1 MDEDGVLLNSYLN
14 TMQCLRCRTENKAL
28 ATHCIK
34 CGAPLRL
41 RRSGDHYGKRKIVI
55 ILAIV
60 LGWVV
65 GLSYTFHKVIFPN
78 GADNK
83 QALSR
88 SLKEKTAAKKRLKGL
103 RLKPERAALEHQKK
117 AAAVEESASAVIK
130 RAVVND
136 QAVITGWLSVVDP
149 WGHQVSNIRSAITS
163 AGWLALP
170 GRACIGGK
178 KWLFTTDFGGQYIV
192 NSGRWRAGN
201 AVGLWHVDLKAPLSS
216 PALRAWN
223 SSLPV
228 DWFRLTGT
236 GVRRNIKLSP
246 GKPAGDFVV
255 CSFVNKR
262 KSEAGIFVQNGCIVG
277 WSLGPW
283 FNNIYMW
290 AGGPGESL
298 SNNSTVDDFYNQ
310 TFAGG
315 REEQFA
321 KAYAQQENSSLRQ
334 LAALAAAWQTEP
346 NLSLADTPDYLR
358 PAEITKLMR
367 SLSRRA
373 IKAGHGAEVVRIL
386 NADTLRR
393 AADINLLM
401 AVVPAVTA
409 VSGFE
414 AATSLIEN
422 TGRDIVQAGGHNVP
436 ALNIMHAGLY
446 REWLQSLVTV
456 RAVKEGMTVWRK
468 ASDFYPKDP
477 SLHLLGVELLLA
489 TGNWQEAETL
499 LYSREYPAAL
509 QDKVDLLGRRI
520 SDMKGEAGKIVI
532 HFQPGSSTI
541 PVTALLNAGMNQKF
555 MVDTGASMVT
565 IPSDTADALG
575 LKIIS
580 DYHGS
585 SQDVSTA
592 GGMVAAT
599 RVMIDTL
606 EIDGWVEH
614 DIPALVMDIPG
625 QPGMGLLGLN
635 YLKRFK
641 MNLNNEQGSLLL
653 TPR

>member
-1 MDEDGVLLNSYLN
+1 
-14 TMQCLRCRTENKAL
+14 MQCLRCRTENKAL
-28 ATHCIK
+28 TTHCVK

-41 RRSGDHYGKRKIVI
+41 RRRGDRYGKRKIFI
-55 ILAIV
+55 ILAIL
-60 LGWVV
+60 LGWAV
-65 GLSYTFHKVIFPN
+65 GLSYSFHKVIFST

-83 QALSR
+83 QALS
-88 SLKEKTAAKKRLKGL
+88 SSAKEEITAEKRFKRLEL
-103 RLKPERAALEHQKK
+103 EHDQRAALEHQKK
-117 AAAVEESASAVIK
+117 AAAVKEAS
-130 RAVVND
+130 RAVVKKTAVRN
-136 QAVITGWLSVVDP
+136 QVVITGWLSVVDP
-149 WGHQVSNIRSAITS
+149 WGHQVSKIRSAITG

-170 GRACIGGK
+170 SRACIGGK
-178 KWLFTTDFGGQYIV
+178 KWLLSTDSGGQYIV
-192 NSGRWRAGN
+192 NYGLWKAGN
-201 AVGLWHVDLKAPLSS
+201 DVGLWHVDLKASLSG

-223 SSLPV
+223 ASLPV

-236 GVRRNIKLSP
+236 GVRMDIKLSP
-246 GKPAGDFVV
+246 GRPAGNFVV

-262 KSEAGIFVQNGCIVG
+262 QPEAGIFVQNGYIVG
-277 WSLGPW
+277 WSFGSWL
-283 FNNIYMW
+283 NDAYMW

-321 KAYAQQENSSLRQ
+321 KAYAQQENSSLTQ
-334 LAALAAAWQTEP
+334 LAALATAWQTAP
-346 NLSLADTPDYLR
+346 TLSLTDTPDYLR

-367 SLSRRA
+367 RLSRRA
-373 IKAGHGAEVVRIL
+373 MKAGHGAEVVRIL

-401 AVVPAVTA
+401 DIVPAVTA

-414 AATSLIEN
+414 DATFLIEN
-422 TGRDIVQAGGHNVP
+422 TGRDIVQAGGHSVA
-436 ALNIMHAGLY
+436 ALNVMHAKLY

-456 RAVKEGMTVWRK
+456 RAVKEGVIVWRK

-489 TGNWQEAETL
+489 AGNWQKAETL
-499 LYSREYPAAL
+499 LYNREYPAAF
-509 QDKVDLLGRRI
+509 QDKVDLLSRRI

-532 HFQPGSSTI
+532 RFQPGSSTI
-541 PVTALLNAGMNQKF
+541 LVTALLNAEMNQKF

-565 IPSDTADALG
+565 IPSDTADALS

-585 SQDVSTA
+585 SQEVSTA
-592 GGMVAAT
+592 GGMVSAT
-599 RVMIDTL
+599 RVLIDTL

-635 YLKRFK
+635 YLKHFK

>member
-1 MDEDGVLLNSYLN
+1 
-14 TMQCLRCRTENKAL
+14 MQCLRCRTENKAL
-28 ATHCIK
+28 ATHCVK

-41 RRSGDHYGKRKIVI
+41 RRSGDRYGKRKIFI
-55 ILAIV
+55 ILVIL
-60 LGWVV
+60 LGWALA
-65 GLSYTFHKVIFPN
+65 LSYTFHKVIFPA

-83 QALSR
+83 QALS
-88 SLKEKTAAKKRLKGL
+88 SSAVEGITAKKRLK
-103 RLKPERAALEHQKK
+103 RLELERDQRAALEHQQK
-117 AAAVEESASAVIK
+117 AAAKKTSPAVIK
-130 RAVVND
+130 KTAVND
-136 QAVITGWLSVVDP
+136 QVVITGWLSVIDP
-149 WGHQVSNIRSAITS
+149 WGHMVSKIRSAVTGE
-163 AGWLALP
+163 GWLALP

-178 KWLFTTDFGGQYIV
+178 KWLFSADSGGQYVV
-192 NSGRWRAGN
+192 NYGLWRAGSN
-201 AVGLWHVDLKAPLSS
+201 VGMWHVDLKASLSG
-216 PALRAWN
+216 PALRAWDA
-223 SSLPV
+223 SLPV

-236 GVRRNIKLSP
+236 GAKRDIKLIP
-246 GKPAGDFVV
+246 GKPAGNFVV

-262 KSEAGIFVQNGCIVG
+262 KPEAGIFVQNGCIVG
-277 WSLGPW
+277 WSFGPW
-283 FNNIYMW
+283 LSNAYMW
-290 AGGPGESL
+290 VGGPGGSL

-315 REEQFA
+315 REEQFS
-321 KAYAQQENSSLRQ
+321 KALARKENSSLRQ
-334 LAALAAAWQTEP
+334 LAALAAAWQTKP
-346 NLSLADTPDYLR
+346 HLSLTDTPDYLR

-367 SLSRRA
+367 RLSRRA
-373 IKAGHGAEVVRIL
+373 IKAGHGAAVVRIL

-401 AVVPAVTA
+401 DIVPAVTA

-436 ALNIMHAGLY
+436 ALNVMHIKLY

-468 ASDFYPKDP
+468 AADFYPKDP

-489 TGNWQEAETL
+489 AGNWQEAETL
-499 LYSREYPAAL
+499 LYNRGYPAAL

-520 SDMKGEAGKIVI
+520 SDMKGEDGKIVI

-592 GGMVAAT
+592 GGMVSAT

>member
-1 MDEDGVLLNSYLN
+1 
-14 TMQCLRCRTENKAL
+14 MQCLRCKTENKAL
-28 ATHCIK
+28 ATHCVK

-41 RRSGDHYGKRKIVI
+41 RRSGDRYGKQKTVI
-55 ILAIV
+55 ILVIIM
-60 LGWVV
+60 GWVV
-65 GLSYTFHKVIFPN
+65 GLSYTFHKVIFPS

-83 QALSR
+83 QTLS
-88 SLKEKTAAKKRLKGL
+88 SSVKERTAAEKRLNGL
-103 RLKPERAALEHQKK
+103 KLKPERRAALESQEK
-117 AAAVEESASAVIK
+117 AAAAEKAAPAVLK
-130 RAVVND
+130 KTAVND
-136 QAVITGWLSVVDP
+136 QAVITGWLSVADP
-149 WGHQVSNIRSAITS
+149 WGHQVSKVRGAVTG

-170 GRACIGGK
+170 LRACIGGK
-178 KWLFTTDFGGQYIV
+178 KWLFTTDSGKQYIV

-201 AVGLWHVDLKAPLSS
+201 AVGLWHVGLKTPLSG
-216 PALRAWN
+216 PELRAWN

-228 DWFRLTGT
+228 DWFWLTGA
-236 GVRRNIKLSP
+236 GVRRNIKLTS
-246 GKPAGDFVV
+246 GKPAGDFMI

-262 KSEAGIFVQNGCIVG
+262 KPEAGIFVQNGYIVG
-277 WSLGPW
+277 WSFGPW
-283 FNNIYMW
+283 LNNIYMW
-290 AGGPGESL
+290 AGEAGQSL
-298 SNNSTVDDFYNQ
+298 SNNSTVDDVYNQ

-321 KAYAQQENSSLRQ
+321 RAYAQQGNSGIKQ
-334 LAALAAAWQTEP
+334 LAAFAAAWQAAP

-358 PAEITKLMR
+358 PTEITKLMR
-367 SLSRRA
+367 RLSQRA
-373 IKAGHGAEVVRIL
+373 IKAGDGAEVVRIL
-386 NADTLRR
+386 NSDTLRR

-401 AVVPAVTA
+401 DIVPAVTA

-414 AATSLIEN
+414 AATSLIED

-446 REWLQSLVTV
+446 REWLRSLLTV
-456 RAVKEGMTVWRK
+456 RALKEGMTVWRK

-489 TGNWQEAETL
+489 AGNWQEAETL
-499 LYSREYPAAL
+499 LLSREYPAAL

-520 SDMKGEAGKIVI
+520 SDMKGEAGKIVV
-532 HFQPGSSTI
+532 HFQPGSATI
-541 PVTALLNAGMNQKF
+541 PVTAMLNAVMNQKF

-580 DYHGS
+580 DYHGG

-592 GGMVAAT
+592 GGMVSAT

-606 EIDGWVEH
+606 EINGWVEH

-625 QPGMGLLGLN
+625 QPGVGLLGLN

>member
-1 MDEDGVLLNSYLN
+1 
-14 TMQCLRCRTENKAL
+14 
-28 ATHCIK
+28 
-34 CGAPLRL
+34 
-41 RRSGDHYGKRKIVI
+41 RRV
-55 ILAIV
+55 
-60 LGWVV
+60 
-65 GLSYTFHKVIFPN
+65 
-78 GADNK
+78 
-83 QALSR
+83 
-88 SLKEKTAAKKRLKGL
+88 
-103 RLKPERAALEHQKK
+103 ALEHQKK
-117 AAAVEESASAVIK
+117 AAAAEGVSPAVMK
-130 RAVVND
+130 KTAVND
-136 QAVITGWLSVVDP
+136 QTVIIGWLSVIDP
-149 WGHQVSNIRSAITS
+149 WGHQVSKIRSAITG

-170 GRACIGGK
+170 ARACIGGK
-178 KWLFTTDFGGQYIV
+178 KWLFSADSGGQYIV
-192 NSGRWRAGN
+192 KYGLWKAVNN
-201 AVGLWHVDLKAPLSS
+201 VGLWHIDLKDSS
-216 PALRAWN
+216 SGPALRAWDD
-223 SSLPV
+223 SLPV

-236 GVRRNIKLSP
+236 GVRRDIKLSP
-246 GKPAGDFVV
+246 GKSAGNFVV
-255 CSFVNKR
+255 CSFINKR
-262 KSEAGIFVQNGCIVG
+262 RPEAGIFVQNGSVVG
-277 WSLGPW
+277 WSFGPW
-283 FNNIYMW
+283 LNNAYMW

-298 SNNSTVDDFYNQ
+298 SNNSTVEDFYNQ

-315 REEQFA
+315 REEQFS
-321 KAYAQQENSSLRQ
+321 KALALNADSGNSGLTQ
-334 LAALAAAWQTEP
+334 LAALAAAWQAEP
-346 NLSLADTPDYLR
+346 KLSLGNTPDYLR

-367 SLSRRA
+367 RLSRRA
-373 IKAGHGAEVVRIL
+373 IRAGHGAEVVRIL

-401 AVVPAVTA
+401 DIVPAVTT

-414 AATSLIEN
+414 AATSLIEH

-436 ALNIMHAGLY
+436 ALNAMHAGLY

-456 RAVKEGMTVWRK
+456 RAVKEGMTIWRK

-489 TGNWQEAETL
+489 AGNWQAADTL
-499 LYSREYPAAL
+499 LYNREYPAAL

-585 SQDVSTA
+585 SQDVATA
-592 GGMVAAT
+592 GGMVSAI

-606 EIDGWVEH
+606 EINGWVEH
-614 DIPALVMDIPG
+614 DIPALVLDIPG

-641 MNLNNEQGSLLL
+641 MNLNNGQGSLLL